1 MSTPNAAEVNAAE
14 VLEQEFLLIRAKILE
29 VAAKLDRLDR
39 AGGAAGSVQLRQI
52 QAGLDILQESEA
64 NRAERVQLA
73 FSLDYEDGWRE
84 KYLGKET

>member
-1 MSTPNAAEVNAAE
+1 MTQPAAD

-39 AGGAAGSVQLRQI
+39 AEGSANEAQLRQI
-52 QAGLDILQESEA
+52 QAGLKILQETKA
-64 NRAERVQLA
+64 GRAERVQLA

-84 KYLGKET
+84 KYLGS